1 MNESLNQA
9 LKFHKNGNLDKAEKI
24 YLNILKKNSTDAS
37 LLQLLGTLNLQK
49 KNYKISEDYFLK
61 SLELKPEDPVTL
73 NNLGILNRNLENIDK
88 SIEYFEKNIKKNNFL
103 NSWINKSNILIK
115 KIII

>member
-1 MNESLNQA
+1 MNESLDQA
-9 LKFHKNGNLDKAEKI
+9 LKFHKNGDLDKAEII
-24 YLNILKKNSTDAS
+24 YLNILKKNNTDAS

-73 NNLGILNRNLENIDK
+73 NNLGILNRNLDNIDK

-115 KIII
+115 KK

>member
-1 MNESLNQA
+1 MNESLDQA

-49 KNYKISEDYFLK
+49 KITKYQ
-61 SLELKPEDPVTL
+61 
-73 NNLGILNRNLENIDK
+73 R
-88 SIEYFEKNIKKNNFL
+88 
-103 NSWINKSNILIK
+103 
-115 KIII
+115 IIF

>member
-1 MNESLNQA
+1 MNENLDQT

-49 KNYKISEDYFLK
+49 KITKYQ
-61 SLELKPEDPVTL
+61 
-73 NNLGILNRNLENIDK
+73 R
-88 SIEYFEKNIKKNNFL
+88 
-103 NSWINKSNILIK
+103 
-115 KIII
+115 IIF